1 MTLSTPALLFGSIS
15 LLLLA
20 YTNRFL
26 VIAQLI
32 RHLYD
37 HDRESPDSSTRK
49 QISNLQ
55 QRVKL
60 IKHMQTFGVV
70 SFMLCTASMF
80 GIFLEH
86 ELLGK
91 WFFGAAVVTL
101 LVSLSLSLWEV
112 IISTRALD
120 HLLNKLE
127 HDHMPPNERGKRH

>member
-1 MTLSTPALLFGSIS
+1 MSKRFAIS

-32 RHLYD
+32 RHLYE

-49 QISNLQ
+49 QIRNLQ
-55 QRVKL
+55 QRVLL

-91 WFFGAAVVTL
+91 WFFGAAVLAL

-120 HLLNKLE
+120 YLLSKLE
-127 HDHMPPNERGKRH
+127 HEHRPANQRGSRN